1 MNRTKEPE
9 VQQTGNWNAGRR
21 KQDPPPGAAVADS
34 PGIPEPTSH
43 AGWTS
48 PGEWMARES
57 HTTLDLLGGIE
68 LATLSVKRA

>member
-34 PGIPEPTSH
+34 PGIPVGLRPEG
-43 AGWTS
+43 GWPVNLTQ
-48 PGEWMARES
+48 R
-57 HTTLDLLGGIE
+57 
-68 LATLSVKRA
+68 